1 MRSAPC
7 LRPQPYLRDRHVPS
21 WLLLRCGRF
30 SRDPVGMPDAG
41 PENPACPDCR
51 CSVVPEDGSL
61 VASVCSYRMVLH
73 RITCCAATAAVA
85 SWYHDVVLRLAPTA
99 AMARAV
105 VGARSARAL
114 WCSGA
119 VEAWERACLP
129 FLAHLLCPSRLCPNG
144 DPSALRRMLLATRLF
159 LTTVDS
165 ALSSLPGVAS
175 FGPEPTFEFLP
186 AGVVGGSVPSC
197 SYASASYWDAISRHL
212 PPVPWVLPGQEAEAP
227 WVRLRRRV
235 LRRRGQ
241 GVVPD

>member
-1 MRSAPC
+1 
-7 LRPQPYLRDRHVPS
+7 
-21 WLLLRCGRF
+21 
-30 SRDPVGMPDAG
+30 
-41 PENPACPDCR
+41 
-51 CSVVPEDGSL
+51 
-61 VASVCSYRMVLH
+61 MVLH
-73 RITCCAATAAVA
+73 RITSCAATAAVG
-85 SWYHDVVLRLAPTA
+85 SWYHDVVLRLALTA
-99 AMARAV
+99 DMARAV
-105 VGARSARAL
+105 LGARSARAL
-114 WCSGA
+114 WCSGT

-129 FLAHLLCPSRLCPNG
+129 FLEHLLCPSRLCPSG

-175 FGPEPTFEFLP
+175 FGPEPTLEFLP
-186 AGVVGGSVPSC
+186 AGVVGGSVPGC

-212 PPVPWVLPGQEAEAP
+212 PPVPWVPPGHEAEAP